1 VLRYYADGVE
11 RTLTDE
17 QVAIFRHTE
26 IQELLRERRERAGA
40 DAELADRPSHT
51 GSMIP
56 AEVLSA
62 ESRALSPTPSSVHD
76 KELCE
81 PREKEYPGVNA
92 RGFDGRLNSAP
103 DQLDT
108 VSDGSGQDL
117 GQALSAEQ
125 SERTKIE
132 PCLRRIVRYEEDNLA
147 PQSHQSSSTISRE
160 ASFAPK
166 FHWPKLRH

>member
-1 VLRYYADGVE
+1 MLRYYADGVE

-51 GSMIP
+51 GSVIP

-62 ESRALSPTPSSVHD
+62 ESRAPSPTPSSVHD
-76 KELCE
+76 KEPCE
-81 PREKEYPGVNA
+81 PQEKEYPGVNA
-92 RGFDGRLNSAP
+92 RGFDGRLNGAP

-125 SERTKIE
+125 SERMKIE